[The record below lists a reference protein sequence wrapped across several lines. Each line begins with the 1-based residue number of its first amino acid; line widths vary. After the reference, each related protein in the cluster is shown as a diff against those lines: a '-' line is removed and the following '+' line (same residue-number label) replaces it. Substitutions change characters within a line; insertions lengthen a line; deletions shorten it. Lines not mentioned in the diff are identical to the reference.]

1 MDNLP
6 PNSSSWINA
15 LEDGLKER
23 LNALDEKLQN
33 MQSRQAEKLAIAPPS
48 KKFAAFGF
56 AYRII
61 IEMASGVVVGAAIG
75 YGLDRLFGTL
85 PLFLAIMSL
94 AGFGAGV
101 RLVLV
106 TAREYQNRVM
116 KEEEQNER
124 A

>member
-1 MDNLP
+1 ML
-6 PNSSSWINA
+6 
-15 LEDGLKER
+15 LEDGLKKR
-23 LNALDEKLQN
+23 LEALDERLQS
-33 MQSRQAEKLAIAPPS
+33 MEKQQAEKLVVAPAS

-75 YGLDRLFGTL
+75 YGLDRLLGTL
-85 PLFLAIMSL
+85 PIFLAIMSL